1 MKTANA
7 FTLTRIVLSPVFFL
21 LYFFP
26 IWTGKGAA
34 VTAVV
39 MIPLLAFM
47 EFTDFLDGHFARMQR
62 EVSDFGKLFDPF
74 ADVIVHLTT
83 FFCLLHSYSPA
94 IGGYTP
100 VAVYLFV
107 VYREVTM
114 LFLRMVAAHKGIAI
128 AARKGGKLKTVF
140 YVATGFVCLALECSA
155 RFMASHPASSGAAKA
170 VLEER
175 ATWQNAA
182 LVMFC
187 ISLGLCYVSFA
198 DYLMHF
204 KGIIKEG
211 IIKEKK

>member
-1 MKTANA
+1 MKIANA

-21 LYFFP
+21 LYFLP
-26 IWTGKGAA
+26 IWTGRGAA
-34 VTAVV
+34 TTAVV

-47 EFTDFLDGHFARMQR
+47 EFTDFLDGHFARLQH

-83 FFCLLHSYSPA
+83 FFCLLRSYSPE

-100 VAVYLFV
+100 QAVYLFV

-114 LFLRMVAAHKGIAI
+114 TFLRMVAAHKGVAI

-140 YVATGFVCLALECSA
+140 YVATGFVCMALECSA
-155 RFMASHPASSGAAKA
+155 RFVASHPTASGIAKA
-170 VLEER
+170 VLDER

-182 LVMFC
+182 FVMFC
-187 ISLGLCYVSFA
+187 ISVGLCYVSFT
-198 DYLMHF
+198 DYLVHF
-204 KGIIKEG
+204 KGIIKG
-211 IIKEKK
+211 KK